1 MGVVFDTPEAL
12 LGAEGR
18 DLGHTD
24 WLSVEQDRVT
34 TFGQTTGDMQWIHVD
49 PARAKDG
56 PFGGTIAH
64 GYLTLA
70 LVNAFM
76 PDLITV
82 NGVSS
87 GLNIGLDKVRFLA
100 PVKVGSRI
108 RAHGIISK
116 IEMKGTGVQVTV
128 DVTIEIEGEDKP
140 ACIASTISRYL
151 PEVSA

>member
-1 MGVVFDTPEAL
+1 MGVVFNTPGAL
-12 LGAEGR
+12 LTAEGR
-18 DLGHTD
+18 DLGHTN
-24 WLSVEQDRVT
+24 WLDIDQARIT
-34 TFGQTTGDMQWIHVD
+34 TFGETTGDMQWIHVD
-49 PARAKDG
+49 PERAKDG

-108 RAHGIISK
+108 RAHGVVSK
-116 IEMKGTGVQVTV
+116 VETKGTGVQVTV
-128 DVTIEIEGEDKP
+128 DVTIEIEGHDKP
-140 ACIASTISRYL
+140 ACIASTISRYI
-151 PEVSA
+151 P

>member
-1 MGVVFDTPEAL
+1 MGVVFDTPDAL

-24 WLSVEQDRVT
+24 WLAVEQDRVT
-34 TFGQTTGDMQWIHVD
+34 TFGETTGDMQWIHVD

-100 PVKVGSRI
+100 PVKVGARI
-108 RAHGIISK
+108 RGAGVISK
-116 IEMKGTGVQVTV
+116 IEPKGTGVQVTV
-128 DVTIEIEGEDKP
+128 DVTVEIEGEDKP
-140 ACIASTISRYL
+140 ACIASTISRYI
-151 PEVSA
+151 P

>member
-1 MGVVFDTPEAL
+1 MGVVFDTPDAL

-24 WLSVEQDRVT
+24 WLAVEQDRVT
-34 TFGQTTGDMQWIHVD
+34 RFGETTGDMQWIHVD

-108 RAHGIISK
+108 RAHGVLAK
-116 IEMKGTGVQVTV
+116 VEPKGNGFQTTV
-128 DVTIEIEGEDKP
+128 DVTVEIEGHDKP
-140 ACIASTISRYL
+140 ACIASTISRYI
-151 PEVSA
+151 P

>member
-1 MGVVFDTPEAL
+1 MGVVFDTPDAL
-12 LGAEGR
+12 IGAEGR
-18 DLGHTD
+18 DLDHTD

-49 PARAKDG
+49 PERAKDG

-108 RAHGIISK
+108 RGA
-116 IEMKGTGVQVTV
+116 KGTGVQVTV
-128 DVTIEIEGEDKP
+128 DVTVEIEGEDKP
-140 ACIASTISRYL
+140 ACIASTISRYI
-151 PEVSA
+151 P

>member
-1 MGVVFDTPEAL
+1 MGAVFDTPQAL
-12 LGAEGR
+12 LSAEGH

-24 WLSVEQDRVT
+24 WLTIEQDRVT
-34 TFGQTTGDMQWIHVD
+34 RFGMLTGDLQWIHVD
-49 PARAKDG
+49 PDGARDG

-108 RAHGIISK
+108 RGRGVISK
-116 IEMKGTGVQVTV
+116 VEQKGTGVQVTV
-128 DVTIEIEGEDKP
+128 DVTVEIEGHDKP

-151 PEVSA
+151 P

>member
-34 TFGQTTGDMQWIHVD
+34 RFGETTGDMQWIHVD
-49 PARAKDG
+49 PERAKDG

-100 PVKVGSRI
+100 PVKVAARI
-108 RAHGIISK
+108 RGHGVISK
-116 IEMKGTGVQVTV
+116 IEQKGTGVQVTV
-128 DVTIEIEGEDKP
+128 DVTVEIEGHDKP
-140 ACIASTISRYL
+140 ACIASIISRYL
-151 PEVSA
+151 PEQDA

>member
-1 MGVVFDTPEAL
+1 MGVIFNNPSAL
-12 LGAEGR
+12 LTAEGR
-18 DLGHTD
+18 DLGHTN
-24 WLSVEQDRVT
+24 WLEIDQTRIT
-34 TFGQTTGDMQWIHVD
+34 TFGENTGDMQWIHVD
-49 PARAKDG
+49 PERAKDG

-108 RAHGIISK
+108 RAHGIVSK
-116 IEMKGTGVQVTV
+116 VETKGTGVQVTV
-128 DVTIEIEGEDKP
+128 DVTIEIEGHDKP
-140 ACIASTISRYL
+140 ACIASTISRYI
-151 PEVSA
+151 P

>member
-1 MGVVFDTPEAL
+1 MGVIFNNPGAL
-12 LGAEGR
+12 LTAIGR

-24 WLSVEQDRVT
+24 WLDIDQSRIT
-34 TFGQTTGDMQWIHVD
+34 TFGETTGDMQWIHVD
-49 PARAKDG
+49 PERAKDG

-108 RAHGIISK
+108 RAHGIVSK
-116 IEMKGTGVQVTV
+116 VETKGTGVQVTV
-128 DVTIEIEGEDKP
+128 DVTIEIEGHDKP
-140 ACIASTISRYL
+140 ACIASTISRYI
-151 PEVSA
+151 P

>member
-1 MGVVFDTPEAL
+1 MAKVYANP
-12 LGAEGR
+12 R
-18 DLGHTD
+18 DLIGQEGTQLGSTD
-24 WLSVEQDRVT
+24 WLLIDQDRVNG
-34 TFGQTTGDMQWIHVD
+34 FAEVTGDHQWIHVD
-49 PARAKDG
+49 VERAKDG

-108 RAHGIISK
+108 RGAGVISK
-116 IEMKGTGVQVTV
+116 IEPKGTGVQVTV
-128 DVTIEIEGEDKP
+128 DVTVEIEGHDKP
-140 ACIASTISRYL
+140 ACIASTISRYI
-151 PEVSA
+151 P

>member
-1 MGVVFDTPEAL
+1 MGVVFDTPDAL

-24 WLSVEQDRVT
+24 WLAVEQDRVT
-34 TFGQTTGDMQWIHVD
+34 TFGETTGDMQWIHVD

-100 PVKVGSRI
+100 PVKVGARI
-108 RAHGIISK
+108 RGAGVISK
-116 IEMKGTGVQVTV
+116 IEHKGTGVQVTV
-128 DVTIEIEGEDKP
+128 DVTVEIEGEDKP
-140 ACIASTISRYL
+140 ACIASTISRYI
-151 PEVSA
+151 P